1 MYKHYFSTQKIFF
14 GGLFVFI
21 SCTNPTIL
29 EEREIF
35 FQKVEAF
42 QFLSDYHHQLH
53 IMIGEDEGDGGQA
66 FQEFSDALS
75 KFDNPELVPVISS
88 FNRIKEF
95 SIASQSVMKLDYL
108 IDYYQSGLSLQV
120 EAILRGY
127 GYLKTF
133 PIDSALIIY
142 DKLQSES

>member
-1 MYKHYFSTQKIFF
+1 MYRYYYSLKKILFW
-14 GGLFVFI
+14 GLLVFI

-35 FQKVEAF
+35 VQKVQAF

-53 IMIGEDEGDGGQA
+53 IMIGEDEGNGDRA
-66 FQEFSDALS
+66 FKEFSDALS
-75 KFDNPELVPVISS
+75 KLDNHELIPIKSS

-95 SIASQSVMKLDYL
+95 SVASESVVELDYL
-108 IDYYQSGLSLQV
+108 VDYYQSGLSLQV

-127 GYLKTF
+127 GYLKIC

-142 DKLQSES
+142 DKLQSDS